1 MLFVKHFFKSLVFQ
15 FLELCRVIQPASFN
29 PVDGPENRPSNTITG
44 LTVLNSSEQRLPIS
58 GCRPRSYIDYP
69 FHFPIKLHRAMINI
83 RDHAL
88 LDCTGLWNEASL
100 KTCLSESLFL

>member
-1 MLFVKHFFKSLVFQ
+1 MLFVKNFFISLVFQ

-29 PVDGPENRPSNTITG
+29 LVDGLENRPSNTITG
-44 LTVLNSSEQRLPIS
+44 LTVLNSVEQRQPIS

-69 FHFPIKLHRAMINI
+69 FHFPIKLNRPMSNI

-88 LDCTGLWNEASL
+88 LDCTGLWNVASL
-100 KTCLSESLFL
+100 